1 MCSIPLVYTNVGTAH
16 TRFSIKILFYF
27 TRGLCVLL
35 QTLCVAYIQA
45 APHCV
50 GELLLTISA
59 PEDTETPRNAAH
71 ATALMELAPS
81 RLCPLSLPSLLRL
94 PFSLSPPRLSPP
106 HSPSS
111 QSSGSGVPWTAVS
124 YA

>member
-1 MCSIPLVYTNVGTAH
+1 MRSIPLVYTNAGTAH

-35 QTLCVAYIQA
+35 QTPRVAYIQA

-50 GELLLTISA
+50 GEPLLTMRA

-71 ATALMELAPS
+71 TTALMELAPS
-81 RLCPLSLPSLLRL
+81 RLCPLSLPSLLRR
-94 PFSLSPPRLSPP
+94 PFSLSPPLLSPP
-106 HSPSS
+106 HIPFSR
-111 QSSGSGVPWTAVS
+111 SSGSGVPWTAVS
-124 YA
+124 